1 MSQLL
6 SLSGFP
12 PDTIIL
18 FYSRAVP
25 AIIDNA
31 ELQHPLCVSTEDIIP
46 LSVAGLQCLLM
57 GKTIRV
63 AAPC

>member
-6 SLSGFP
+6 SLPEFL
-12 PDTIIL
+12 PDPIIL

-25 AIIDNA
+25 AIIDDT
-31 ELQHPLCVSTEDIIP
+31 ELQHPLCVSSEEINP

-63 AAPC
+63 AAS